1 MAHLLF
7 LHVFNRRWVLS
18 HALRVFHI
26 LNQIQAF
33 SIFHLSSVVAT
44 GSKVIFSAG
53 TEIGWKIEFRPIQP
67 TFWSHCWNVHIIFC
81 VLNKSQLF
89 IFFWNKLLELPKL
102 LLSPVKTLNFIQSII
117 IILMVCSE
125 KMQILLK
132 VCNGAVKFTLMFEL
146 RSWEFV
152 WEDAS
157 KLLDYVRR
165 QMFDKPWKKTWC

>member
-1 MAHLLF
+1 MGSVPCIESVPYF
-7 LHVFNRRWVLS
+7 KSNPGIFQFPFVFRSCNWFQGNILCWNWNWVENW
-18 HALRVFHI
+18 I
-26 LNQIQAF
+26 LA
-33 SIFHLSSVVAT
+33 
-44 GSKVIFSAG
+44 
-53 TEIGWKIEFRPIQP
+53 PIQP

-165 QMFDKPWKKTWC
+165 QMFENPWKKTRCQFG